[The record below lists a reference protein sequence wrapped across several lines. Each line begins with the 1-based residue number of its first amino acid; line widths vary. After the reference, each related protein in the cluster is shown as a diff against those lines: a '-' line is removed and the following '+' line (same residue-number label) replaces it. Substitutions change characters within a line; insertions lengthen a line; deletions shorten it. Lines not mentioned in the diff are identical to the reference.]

1 MLIINIHEAKAN
13 LSHYL
18 DLVQK
23 GQKVI
28 VAKRN
33 VPIVELKPLAKAKPK
48 RAIGQSK
55 AKFEV
60 PESFFEPLGKSIVS
74 AFTNPK

>member
-18 DLVQK
+18 DLVQRGK
-23 GQKVI
+23 KVI

-33 VPIVELKPLAKAKPK
+33 IPIAEIKSLSKFSS
-48 RAIGQSK
+48 RRIIGQSK
-55 AKFEV
+55 EKFEI
-60 PESFFEPLGKSIVS
+60 PDSFFEPLPKSVINS
-74 AFTNPK
+74 FNNPK